1 MTAVFPVRLPVC
13 LLFSPS
19 LWTPPI
25 PPVTNTGMPA
35 RCAAIIVAD
44 TVVPPESPWKNTVQ
58 DSIQTLPQMTCSVCN
73 VCQRVSLCWGRRADH
88 DGTPSGSSCSGQGGR
103 APLTTG
109 RHGLHPLSLPPWL
122 EWLLRLSQWP
132 PPPLLCCIKTLTVL
146 NASKNKKI
154 KRLLTL
160 GGYTQGTS
168 GCVDRA
174 CHVWWWCSPV
184 RPLVCFLPAPV
195 IPVDELWRGRLGEE
209 IMVYKSSIL
218 SPICELWVH
227 CTFKCYKIWWG
238 CIYHF
243 CTIYSDKL

>member
-1 MTAVFPVRLPVC
+1 MTAVFPIRLPVC

-19 LWTPPI
+19 LWTPPM
-25 PPVTNTGMPA
+25 PPVTKTGMPA

-58 DSIQTLPQMTCSVCN
+58 DSVQTLPWMTCDVCD
-73 VCQRVSLCWGRRADH
+73 VCERVSLCWGRRADH

-146 NASKNKKI
+146 NASKKKKFKNETLI
-154 KRLLTL
+154 DTWRLHHKVP
-160 GGYTQGTS
+160 Q
-168 GCVDRA
+168 V
-174 CHVWWWCSPV
+174 VWIGHAMCDDGALQCDHWFVFCQS
-184 RPLVCFLPAPV
+184 
-195 IPVDELWRGRLGEE
+195 LWYQWMNSEE
-209 IMVYKSSIL
+209 AV
-218 SPICELWVH
+218 
-227 CTFKCYKIWWG
+227 
-238 CIYHF
+238 
-243 CTIYSDKL
+243 